1 MQYRIW
7 LAVLHVSVCNVQSA
21 IVSQSNTPSAKCH
34 ITEARSKLDADD
46 EGAEEDQVDED
57 RDMGK

>member
-1 MQYRIW
+1 MCD
-7 LAVLHVSVCNVQSA
+7 VHSS
-21 IVSQSNTPSAKCH
+21 IVFQSNTPSAKCH

>member
-1 MQYRIW
+1 MH
-7 LAVLHVSVCNVQSA
+7 AVFSVQVCDAQSA
-21 IVSQSNTPSAKCH
+21 IVFQSNTPSAKCH
-34 ITEARSKLDADD
+34 ITEARSIVDADD